1 MSKSD
6 VSSIH
11 ECHILSFV
19 IRSCMRLSQ
28 LTITDNASKGKS
40 FASNHIFIWQCIL
53 KYFIFW
59 NMYWIWPWNIVALF
73 KIVSCCI
80 NFYIDEYTEKTNFN
94 SVIDVRRAPLAG
106 TSATIMMTYAVRT
119 MQKRPSITIRNS
131 LPACLSYVTFFLHIY
146 NTHVDIFL
154 TPCRW
159 VRARKT

>member
-1 MSKSD
+1 MSARSMNAISW
-6 VSSIH
+6 VSSYAAV
-11 ECHILSFV
+11 CDWASWQ
-19 IRSCMRLSQ
+19 S
-28 LTITDNASKGKS
+28 LTMHPKEKS

-119 MQKRPSITIRNS
+119 MQKRPSITIRNCITCV
-131 LPACLSYVTFFLHIY
+131 LQLRHIFF
-146 NTHVDIFL
+146 THL
-154 TPCRW
+154 QHTY
-159 VRARKT
+159 